1 MGGGNTESQTNERG
15 TETDELELPDLQ
27 PWREVGWFF
36 RDGGYVAIER
46 QGDDTGTQVLVD

>member
-1 MGGGNTESQTNERG
+1 MGGGNTESQTNEPG
-15 TETDELELPDLQ
+15 TESDESVLPDLQ

-36 RDGGYVAIER
+36 RDGGCVAIER